1 MFKVLV
7 IAYYYPPLG
16 LSGVQRTL
24 KFTKYFKDFNWSP
37 TVITTGKIGY
47 FAYDENLLEEAKSAG
62 IEIIRTEAINPNS
75 ILKKKGTVTMP
86 STWLMKL
93 LGRISKTFFIPD
105 NKKYWAIKAAKVAKI
120 ELTKNKY
127 DAIYIS
133 VPPFSSILP
142 NSKA

>member
-24 KFTKYFKDFNWSP
+24 KFTKYFKDFNWTP

-47 FAYDENLLEEAKSAG
+47 FAYDENLLEEAESAG
-62 IEIIRTEAINPNS
+62 IEIIRTESINPNS
-75 ILKKKGTVTMP
+75 LLKRRGIVKMP
-86 STWLMKL
+86 STGLMKF

-105 NKKYWAIKAAKVAKI
+105 NKKFWAKKAAKAAKNV
-120 ELTKNKY
+120 LTKKKF
-127 DAIYIS
+127 DAIFIS
-133 VPPFSSILP
+133 IPPFSAI
-142 NSKA
+142 ATYC